1 MRRLILAA
9 GLLAAASTAAEAAIP
24 SRQSVRFADAARVVQ
39 DVRDSI
45 PVEAWNRAHCVA
57 VVPSLTKP
65 AFLSGTEHGGVISC
79 RAGDGWSAPMVV
91 QLARGTWRSQ
101 AGPSSIDALLLVISE
116 QGIQKLL
123 QGRISLGAETLAF
136 SRANGVFAGFDL
148 AGAVLRPDAAA
159 NVAIYGGRATPRTI
173 LATRAISA
181 PTEAHAF
188 LSALNVQGTAVRAAS
203 AAPAPASRSGSARS
217 TTVPTT
223 DDDLRTRVV
232 DIQQMLDRMLAD
244 TTPSA
249 IGTVGSTSPPSGPS
263 TVTVDRA
270 RLLQIREQLDALLA
284 GLNRR

>member
-1 MRRLILAA
+1 MRRLILGA
-9 GLLAAASTAAEAAIP
+9 GIVAAATAAAQAAIP
-24 SRQSVRFADAARVVQ
+24 PRQSARFADAARVVQ

-45 PVEAWNRAHCVA
+45 PAESWSRAHCVA
-57 VVPSLTKP
+57 VVPNLIKP
-65 AFLSGTEHGGVISC
+65 PFLSGVEHGGVISC
-79 RAGDGWSAPMVV
+79 RAGDGWSAPMFV
-91 QLARGTWRSQ
+91 QLGRGTWRSQ
-101 AGPSSIDALLLVISE
+101 AGANIDALLFVMNE
-116 QGIQKLL
+116 QGVQKLL
-123 QGRISLGAETLAF
+123 QGRITLGAETLTY
-136 SRANGVFAGFDL
+136 SRANGVFADISL
-148 AGAVLRPDAAA
+148 AGGVLRPDAEA
-159 NVAIYGGRATPRTI
+159 NAAIYGRGATPKTI

-188 LSALNVQGTAVRAAS
+188 LSALNAQ
-203 AAPAPASRSGSARS
+203 GSARPTAPTAPAATRTGS
-217 TTVPTT
+217 SARSATVPTT

-249 IGTVGSTSPPSGPS
+249 VGTVGSTAPPPSTA